1 VTGNGKKTSL
11 SRPVGLAVAGMI
23 SQGSRLSRGLTLPRG
38 LALSVGLTLAI
49 GLASPAFA
57 ARYALVVGIDDYE
70 LPINDLHGAVNDAK
84 DIATALDKSGADRV
98 VLLTNKEVTRAA
110 LEGAWNG
117 LLAEA
122 KEGDTLIFTY
132 AGHGSQEPAS
142 ENDPNE
148 SDALDE
154 NFPLAGYGLKGNAL
168 SERIV
173 DNDIAQWLKDAA
185 AKNVHVIFVADA
197 CHSGTMYRAVSL
209 GVTYRAAP
217 KVKIDP
223 AELLEFTP
231 PKPQVSERIGA
242 DDEVTFLAG
251 VSDERLVPEV
261 EIEGVARGAL
271 SFSFARALEGAA
283 DADADG
289 EVTEKELTTFVRTKV
304 QQLTDSQ
311 QVPQSFPPV
320 SRARAV
326 FKKPASE
333 GDTGQPAQGDTAAV
347 EEAIAL
353 ALKTASASPLTLAY
367 RGGAGPADVAGATIV
382 GDESEAELVYD
393 IAKRSVE
400 KRVAGV
406 VAEEVAPEGLPGIVA
421 KWRAIAVL
429 KAAAGEG
436 VVAFEVA
443 SGPRTYAKG
452 EKLTVA
458 LGTAPKPYMTLF
470 NLPPN
475 GRVEFFY
482 PSRGNERDE
491 DWRTK
496 PFSLP
501 LQVKEPPFG
510 AEHLIAIM
518 SDQPLDELHTALKGL
533 GTPDAAIE
541 LPGLLKNALADQS
554 IAIGIASIF
563 TTSGE

>member
-1 VTGNGKKTSL
+1 VTGNGRKASL
-11 SRPVGLAVAGMI
+11 SRPFGLAAARMA
-23 SQGSRLSRGLTLPRG
+23 SQRVSPSKRLALAIGLTL
-38 LALSVGLTLAI
+38 SI

-142 ENDPNE
+142 ENDPDE
-148 SDALDE
+148 GDALDE

-173 DNDIAQWLKDAA
+173 DNDIAQWLKDAQS
-185 AKNVHVIFVADA
+185 KKVHVVFVADA

-217 KVKIDP
+217 KVTIDP

-242 DDEVTFLAG
+242 DDDVTFLAG
-251 VSDERLVPEV
+251 VSDERLVPEI

-320 SRARAV
+320 SRAIAV
-326 FKKPASE
+326 FKKPVS
-333 GDTGQPAQGDTAAV
+333 DTSQPAQNDPAI

-353 ALKTASASPLTLAY
+353 ALKTASASPLTLSY
-367 RGGAGPADVAGATIV
+367 RGGEGPADVAGATIV
-382 GDESEAELVYD
+382 ADEAEAELVYD
-393 IAKRSVE
+393 VGKRTVE

-501 LQVKEPPFG
+501 LQVKDPPFG

-533 GTPDAAIE
+533 GTPDAATE
-541 LPGLLKNALADQS
+541 LPGLLKNALADQA

-563 TTSGE
+563 TSSGE

>member
-1 VTGNGKKTSL
+1 MTASGKRALL
-11 SRPVGLAVAGMI
+11 SFSTGLAAAM
-23 SQGSRLSRGLTLPRG
+23 
-38 LALSVGLTLAI
+38 ALSL
-49 GLASPAFA
+49 GLASPVAA

-70 LPINDLHGAVNDAK
+70 LPINDLHGAVNDAN
-84 DIATALDKSGADRV
+84 DIASALRTSGADRV
-98 VLLTNKEVTRAA
+98 VLLTNKEVTRSA
-110 LEGAWNG
+110 LEEAWKG
-117 LLAEA
+117 LLADA
-122 KEGDTLIFTY
+122 SEGDTLIFSY

-142 ENDPNE
+142 ENDPGE
-148 SDALDE
+148 TDGLDE

-168 SERIV
+168 TERIV
-173 DNDIAQWLKDAA
+173 DNDIAQWLKDAS
-185 AKNVHVIFVADA
+185 AKKVHVIFVADA

-231 PKPQVSERIGA
+231 PKPQLSERIGA
-242 DDEVTFLAG
+242 DDDVTFLAG
-251 VSDERLVPEV
+251 VSDERLVPEIEV
-261 EIEGVARGAL
+261 EGSVRGAL
-271 SFSFARALEGAA
+271 SFAFARALEGAA

-289 EVTEKELTTFVRTKV
+289 DVTEKELTAFVRTKV

-320 SRARAV
+320 SRAIAL
-326 FKKPASE
+326 FKKPAAD
-333 GDTGQPAQGDTAAV
+333 GVAGQPAGADPAM
-347 EEAIAL
+347 EEAIAI
-353 ALKTASASPLTLAY
+353 AVKAASASPLTLAY
-367 RGGAGPADVAGATIV
+367 RGGDGPAAVTGATIV
-382 GDESEAELVYD
+382 AEEAQAELVYD
-393 IAKRSVE
+393 VGKRSVE

-443 SGPRTYAKG
+443 SGPRTYTKG

-458 LGTAPKPYMTLF
+458 LGSAPKPYMTLF

-482 PSRGNERDE
+482 PGRGNERDE

-501 LQVKEPPFG
+501 LQVKDPPFG

-518 SDQPLDELHTALKGL
+518 SDEPLDELHTALKGL
-533 GTPDAAIE
+533 ASPDAAVE
-541 LPGLLKNALADQS
+541 LPGLLRNAIADQS

-563 TTSGE
+563 TSSGE